1 MILNT
6 EEIERRIHDSY
17 ELPNNVLQA
26 VPHPMVTV
34 RTSTYQHGPYIQD
47 CIEGVLMQKTN
58 FPIEFIIGEDFSTDG
73 TRDIVFEYAKRYPD
87 IIRVITA
94 DYNVGSKA
102 NGRRCIQASRGKYMA
117 LCEGDDYWTDPL
129 KLQKQVDFMEAN
141 PTYSMCVHASK
152 KVNVNG
158 TDVGEIRPYSYSR
171 SSTPKDIILT
181 SGNFFA
187 TSSYMVKKE
196 IFNDNEPEFI
206 SLSPVGDYALNL
218 LCISIGGIYY
228 IDEFM
233 SNYRI
238 GVPGS
243 YITLLNRKSYRE
255 KAEKVKQRIKMLHS
269 YNKFTKYKY
278 NGHVLKKI
286 ESLNFDLLVLSQR
299 LKATIKHSHFSKLPL
314 IEKMKIIIKSLL
326 PLNIIQLISKIKNSL
341 S

>member
-1 MILNT
+1 MNNHSTFLNKP
-6 EEIERRIHDSY
+6 IRITDQQWSK
-17 ELPNNVLQA
+17 ETIPLV
-26 VPHPMVTV
+26 
-34 RTSTYQHGPYIQD
+34 SISCITYNHEDYIRD
-47 CIEGVLMQKTN
+47 AIDGFLMQKTT
-58 FPIEFIIGEDFSTDG
+58 FPVEILIHDDASTDKTASIVREYELKYPQLIKPIYQTVNQYSKRDG
-73 TRDIVFEYAKRYPD
+73 TI
-87 IIRVITA
+87 
-94 DYNVGSKA
+94 
-102 NGRRCIQASRGKYMA
+102 GRLQRGRARGKYYA
-117 LCEGDDYWTDPL
+117 TCEGDDYWTDPL